1 MEIMVVETQVL
12 QHRVL
17 VIHNQV
23 EVVELVVQELMVLFH
38 QVRQELAVLVE
49 QVI

>member
-1 MEIMVVETQVL
+1 MEIMVVEIQGH
-12 QHRVL
+12 QHQL
-17 VIHNQV
+17 LITHNQV
-23 EVVELVVQELMVLFH
+23 VVVELVVQELMVLFH